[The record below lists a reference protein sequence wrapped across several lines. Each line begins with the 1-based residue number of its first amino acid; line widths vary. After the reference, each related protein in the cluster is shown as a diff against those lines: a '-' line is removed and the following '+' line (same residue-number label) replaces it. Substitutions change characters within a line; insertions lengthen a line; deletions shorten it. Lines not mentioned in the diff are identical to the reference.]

1 MKKIQYSYLPSV
13 STAPVDPAKNAVS
26 QKSAAPKGVTPPN
39 EETIAKLNAIARE
52 YPFCAY
58 IRPKGSGML

>member
-1 MKKIQYSYLPSV
+1 MEKIQYSYLPSV
-13 STAPVDPAKNAVS
+13 STAPVDPAKYVAQ
-26 QKSAAPKGVTPPN
+26 QKATAPKAVTPPN
-39 EETIAKLNAIARE
+39 EETVAKLNAIARE